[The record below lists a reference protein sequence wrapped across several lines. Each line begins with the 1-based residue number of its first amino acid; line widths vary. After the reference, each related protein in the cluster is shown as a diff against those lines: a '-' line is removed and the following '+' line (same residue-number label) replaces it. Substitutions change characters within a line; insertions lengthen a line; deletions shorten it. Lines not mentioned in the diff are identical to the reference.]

1 MVAVFASAG
10 WIVVILAFLS
20 CGRTQPVVWC
30 WWTCP
35 GRQKA
40 SPRLRNVICNRKLAW
55 CAYVLLSWK
64 DDGFH
69 SVQSILSLI
78 GEKPGIERNQFQKC
92 FWKILGGI
100 RFVRLFLLYGQIGP
114 DRKNM
119 AIMQDLTS
127 PLWKIAKMQDGIK
140 WPNWPFGFGLRQNDR
155 YQTDKRDSA
164 QRRHVGK
171 IKIAGWRSK
180 LYCCW
185 HHPSHSTVIHH
196 KRAAAMLY

>member
-10 WIVVILAFLS
+10 WIVAILAFLS

-30 WWTCP
+30 WWTF
-35 GRQKA
+35 QA
-40 SPRLRNVICNRKLAW
+40 NRKPVSG
-55 CAYVLLSWK
+55 CVM
-64 DDGFH
+64 
-69 SVQSILSLI
+69 SLQPKAGLI
-78 GEKPGIERNQFQKC
+78 CLCYCFVKRRLVSQRPNHPFTNRRKTGGKAEPFSKR
-92 FWKILGGI
+92 FWKILGAT

-127 PLWKIAKMQDGIK
+127 PLWKIAKMQDRIK
-140 WPNWPFGFGLRQNDR
+140 WPNWPFGFGQRQNDR
-155 YQTDKRDSA
+155 HETDKRDSA
-164 QRRHVGK
+164 QRRHVK
-171 IKIAGWRSK
+171 KVRASVWRSK